1 MVLER
6 ILETKKV
13 MQTPSR
19 MKPVSRIADPA
30 DWANPPDTPTKN
42 IDKMAISVGKRPLQ
56 GTKLFVII
64 AISRSRG
71 ESMIRQPT
79 IPAALHPNPMHIDN
93 INMYYIITLFL
104 FKQYFNYTKN
114 SPPALIGKRDFSIS
128 PYFVLC

>member
-79 IPAALHPNPMHIDN
+79 IPAALHPNPMHIVR
-93 INMYYIITLFL
+93 LCLPHALHFL
-104 FKQYFNYTKN
+104 K
-114 SPPALIGKRDFSIS
+114 
-128 PYFVLC
+128 

>member
-1 MVLER
+1 
-6 ILETKKV
+6 
-13 MQTPSR
+13 

-93 INMYYIITLFL
+93 INMYYINTLFL

-114 SPPALIGKRDFSIS
+114 SPPADQGKRAFSIS